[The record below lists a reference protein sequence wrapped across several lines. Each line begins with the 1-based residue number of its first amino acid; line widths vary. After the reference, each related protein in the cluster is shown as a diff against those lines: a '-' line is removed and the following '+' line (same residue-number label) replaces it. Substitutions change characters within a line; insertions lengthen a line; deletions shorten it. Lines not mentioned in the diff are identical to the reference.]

1 MDEKTKELIAIGASV
16 SAHCQPCVSYHV
28 GKAQGLGVSEESIL
42 EAIGV
47 GQMVERGAGGAMGD
61 FVKEMFGK
69 PVPNMD
75 CCPTKGRFDTP
86 AGDGCCH
93 RG

>member
-28 GKAQGLGVSEESIL
+28 GKAQGLGVSEESIQ

-47 GQMVERGAGGAMGD
+47 GQMVERGAGAAMRE
-61 FVKEMFGK
+61 FTHELFGK
-69 PVPNMD
+69 SAPAAD
-75 CCPTKGRFDTP
+75 CCPEKGRFDTP
-86 AGDGCCH
+86 AGDACCH